1 MKKQLLFTSFIF
13 SIGILSSFAK
23 NTKVLSENFW
33 SSTIDELCIAPS
45 NLSASVATT
54 TSVQLNWTKGN
65 LTDASWEVLLIP
77 VLSQT
82 APDLIPSENPILE
95 GGAVLISITGSN
107 AFSIISNLAAATN
120 YVSYIRTVCS
130 SNSKSAWSPAY
141 VFNTLICNAAEK
153 CSYRFLLT
161 NTTNNGWNSGRMQVR
176 QNGIIVYTLGT
187 GSVNNPNGIALE
199 LCNNVPFDVYW
210 NAVGT
215 LPENIGLTVLNS
227 FQDIIYTKLAG
238 EGTPLTV
245 LYANNTLGNCELPTC
260 PKPTNLLVDA
270 VSQTTATVSWT
281 AGGSETQWEVYVVTQ
296 GGTPPINGMPLNGN
310 LFPYFTAN
318 TNTNFQITGLI
329 SGTQYEYYVRAICST
344 TDNSTWTIINRK
356 LFVTKP
362 FNDECAE
369 AISVPINATQVVAQT
384 VSGSTL
390 GGTASAEIA
399 NCPGFENDDV
409 WYSFVAT
416 NNFHTLALNNII
428 GTTTSLRYAVYSG
441 DDCATLTQ
449 IFCSVFNVNSTILE
463 NLVAGTTYKIRVYT
477 NSGSLAAYASF
488 TLALT
493 TPTIITND
501 ECATATPL
509 VINSGLDC
517 IEVVSGSITGA
528 TASSQASTC
537 PNAVN
542 DDVWFS
548 FVAIDTKHLVTLQN
562 IVGTSTLLN
571 GSLYS
576 GNDCGTLTFLYC
588 LISNQSTL
596 QGLIIGNTY
605 KIRVWSSAVGFQNIQ
620 FDLCISRP
628 PSPIT
633 VSTTQYTKP
642 KLITDV
648 LINSTCKTVSNISW
662 STGTTTATNGIGYF
676 NRGQS
681 NFPFEDG
688 IVLVT
693 GSAVSAV
700 GPNNTVLSNGGNMFG
715 GGGGDADLSAILAAQ
730 TPPQNGTLNNA
741 TKLEFD
747 FVALT
752 NQVNFNFMFASEEY
766 GQFQCNYS
774 DAFAFILTDVTAG
787 TLPVN
792 LAVIPGTTIPVSVV
806 NIRNN
811 QHNLACASVN
821 EEYFATFYNNPAG
834 VFGAPVNFNGVTVP
848 MSASSTVTPG
858 NTYHIKMVIADY
870 TDNTYDSAVFLEG
883 GSFDVGTID
892 LPEDYLITSG
902 TALCAGDAITLNT
915 QLNPDLYVIQW
926 YNGPTLIPGATS
938 PSFTVFQSGT
948 YSITAVILGTECVST
963 ESITVEYAA
972 VVDAVVPADLVVLA
986 SAGEAIFDLTS
997 TRSIIL
1003 SPFAPNTHEV
1013 VYFLTEADAE
1023 SNNTLAALTPAQ
1035 AQAFVGTNG
1044 QEIFVRVNFLTT
1056 TCFQIVSFNLIV
1068 EELSTNSFDVNN
1080 LFIYPNPA
1088 KELVNIQ
1095 LKNSTETLQKVIIYD
1110 LIGKAIKAISGNGGQ
1125 QSSIDVGDL
1134 SKGVYIIEITTDTNL
1149 KQIRKFIV
1157 N

>member
-1 MKKQLLFTSFIF
+1 
-13 SIGILSSFAK
+13 
-23 NTKVLSENFW
+23 
-33 SSTIDELCIAPS
+33 
-45 NLSASVATT
+45 
-54 TSVQLNWTKGN
+54 
-65 LTDASWEVLLIP
+65 
-77 VLSQT
+77 
-82 APDLIPSENPILE
+82 
-95 GGAVLISITGSN
+95 
-107 AFSIISNLAAATN
+107 
-120 YVSYIRTVCS
+120 
-130 SNSKSAWSPAY
+130 
-141 VFNTLICNAAEK
+141 
-153 CSYRFLLT
+153 
-161 NTTNNGWNSGRMQVR
+161 
-176 QNGIIVYTLGT
+176 
-187 GSVNNPNGIALE
+187 
-199 LCNNVPFDVYW
+199 
-210 NAVGT
+210 
-215 LPENIGLTVLNS
+215 
-227 FQDIIYTKLAG
+227 
-238 EGTPLTV
+238 
-245 LYANNTLGNCELPTC
+245 
-260 PKPTNLLVDA
+260 
-270 VSQTTATVSWT
+270 
-281 AGGSETQWEVYVVTQ
+281 
-296 GGTPPINGMPLNGN
+296 
-310 LFPYFTAN
+310 
-318 TNTNFQITGLI
+318 
-329 SGTQYEYYVRAICST
+329 
-344 TDNSTWTIINRK
+344 
-356 LFVTKP
+356 
-362 FNDECAE
+362 
-369 AISVPINATQVVAQT
+369 
-384 VSGSTL
+384 
-390 GGTASAEIA
+390 
-399 NCPGFENDDV
+399 
-409 WYSFVAT
+409 
-416 NNFHTLALNNII
+416 
-428 GTTTSLRYAVYSG
+428 
-441 DDCATLTQ
+441 
-449 IFCSVFNVNSTILE
+449 
-463 NLVAGTTYKIRVYT
+463 
-477 NSGSLAAYASF
+477 
-488 TLALT
+488 
-493 TPTIITND
+493 
-501 ECATATPL
+501 
-509 VINSGLDC
+509 
-517 IEVVSGSITGA
+517 
-528 TASSQASTC
+528 
-537 PNAVN
+537 
-542 DDVWFS
+542 
-548 FVAIDTKHLVTLQN
+548 
-562 IVGTSTLLN
+562 
-571 GSLYS
+571 
-576 GNDCGTLTFLYC
+576 
-588 LISNQSTL
+588 
-596 QGLIIGNTY
+596 
-605 KIRVWSSAVGFQNIQ
+605 VWSSAVGFQNIQ

-662 STGTTTATNGIGYF
+662 ATGTTTATNGIGYF

-766 GQFQCNYS
+766 GQFQCNFS

-811 QHNLACASVN
+811 QHNLACTSVN

-848 MSASSTVTPG
+848 MSASSAVTPG

-926 YNGPTLIPGATS
+926 YNGSTLIPGATS

-1068 EELSTNSFDVNN
+1068 EELSTNSFDSNN